1 MSTIS
6 QVLAE
11 SVPKYN
17 SRLTQLK
24 GGQLYTTQF
33 TPESGEVMV
42 MDIPDDPLVLMYSDG
57 FNGGRRGNISFDRDR
72 VELYNSITPIY
83 VTGLGAINALDVM
96 NAVVDIDRKEGIDP
110 VYPTVN
116 NYTDSDIA
124 VFNSQLKTIVGDKPD
139 VKFLEAG
146 PITALVITFNDAVVV
161 IKINWLLNTV
171 SVEHTDYTV
180 AHAFA
185 GDIGIAGS
193 LKKALEIITVLYR
206 MVRINTRVGV
216 AFNVKSKVQRTL
228 ESYIVTSTS
237 LDISSQIN

>member
-1 MSTIS
+1 MSKIS
-6 QVLAE
+6 QLLVE
-11 SVPKYN
+11 SVTKYN
-17 SRLTQLK
+17 SHLTQLN
-24 GGQLYTTQF
+24 GGQLYTTEF
-33 TPESGEVMV
+33 KPEPGEVMMMV
-42 MDIPDDPLVLMYSDG
+42 IADDPLVLVYSDG
-57 FNGGRRGNISFDRDR
+57 LNGGRRGNISFDRDR
-72 VELYNSITPIY
+72 VELYDSITPIY

-124 VFNSQLKTIVGDKPD
+124 LFNSQLKTIVGDKPD
-139 VKFLEAG
+139 VKFLESG
-146 PITALVITFNDAVVV
+146 PMTALIVTFNDTVVI

-206 MVRINTRVGV
+206 MVRTNTRVGV

-228 ESYIVTSTS
+228 ESYIIAATAIDTSTKG
-237 LDISSQIN
+237 